1 MEISSPTRVRWLLVF
16 WIALTGAVSYLDR
29 VNLSV
34 AGHLIAQEFHLDNPE
49 LGLVFGA
56 FPLGYALLQI
66 PGGWLAD
73 RFGPRRVLALGGVW
87 WAVFTALTGAVPAG
101 IVAAL
106 AVFWTVR
113 FLLGVGE
120 AVMYPSSNR
129 WVTNWIPT
137 AERGA
142 ANGIIFA
149 GVGAGSALAPP
160 LIAAVMTHYGWRE
173 SFWMCAGLG
182 LAVGATWYALSRD
195 FPSDHRGVNAE
206 ELELIRSGIQD
217 SEGEQD
223 LRVPW
228 RVILSS
234 REVWG
239 ITLSYFTYGYATWIF
254 FAWFFIYLTTV
265 RGVSVERGS
274 FYTMLPLAAMSVFSA
289 LGGFVSD
296 AVCRRFGRRWG
307 RCGVAAMGLGMAAV
321 LLAVGAVMANPAAV
335 AIVMAAAC
343 GSIYLSQSAYWA
355 LAADL
360 GGPSSGQ
367 LSGFINMGAQIGA
380 ALTAVLTPVI
390 ALTLGWMASFFAA
403 AGLLA
408 FGAAAWLTV
417 DPNRR
422 LERQPRPAIP
432 ASPAAGALL

>member
-1 MEISSPTRVRWLLVF
+1 MNDSSPTRVRWWLVF

-87 WAVFTALTGAVPAG
+87 WAVFTTLTGAVPAT
-101 IVAAL
+101 IAAPL

-129 WVTNWIPT
+129 WVANWIPT
-137 AERGA
+137 AERGT
-142 ANGIIFA
+142 ANGMIFA
-149 GVGAGSALAPP
+149 GVGAGAALAPP
-160 LIAAVMTHYGWRE
+160 VIAAVMTHYGWRE
-173 SFWMCAGLG
+173 SFWMCGLLG
-182 LAVGATWYALSRD
+182 LAVGAAWYALARD
-195 FPSDHRGVNAE
+195 LPSDHRGVNAK
-206 ELELIRSGIQD
+206 ELELIRGGIED
-217 SEGEQD
+217 SEGERGW
-223 LRVPW
+223 RVPW
-228 RVILSS
+228 RAILTSQD
-234 REVWG
+234 VWG
-239 ITLSYFTYGYATWIF
+239 LTLSYFTYGYATWIF

-274 FYTMLPLAAMSVFSA
+274 FYTMLPLGAMSICSA
-289 LGGFVSD
+289 LGGLISD

-307 RCGVAAMGLGMAAV
+307 RCGVAALGLGMAAV
-321 LLAVGAVMANPAAV
+321 FLAIGAVMANPGTV
-335 AIVMAAAC
+335 AIIMAAGC

-367 LSGFINMGAQIGA
+367 VSGFINMGAQMGA
-380 ALTAVLTPVI
+380 ALTAALTPVI
-390 ALTLGWMASFFAA
+390 ALYMGWMASFFAA
-403 AGLLA
+403 AGMLA
-408 FGAAAWLTV
+408 LGAVAWLTV
-417 DPNRR
+417 DPNGR
-422 LERQPRPAIP
+422 LERQPRPAISTP
-432 ASPAAGALL
+432 LGR